1 MASQARPCAFCGA
14 DSVFALQARDR
25 NRETTEARFTY
36 NRCPA
41 CETIFMVD
49 VPADLSPFYAG
60 EYHRFAA
67 DGTPEWEHNPTL
79 AEVET
84 ARVAMLRRLA
94 EPGGRLIDIGA
105 GPGGFAAAAKHAG
118 YDVTAIEM
126 DERCCDYMNR
136 RLGVHAI
143 CSDEPIAELEQQAPA
158 RVISLWHV
166 LEHLRD
172 PGEMLATAAQRL
184 QDAGMLAI
192 GVPNPRS
199 LQFRLLRARWAH
211 LDAPRHLCL
220 IPEQALASR
229 LRAHG
234 LRLVAATTD
243 DLFGRICALHGWTY
257 ALRRRP
263 AAKDSAAVTVRAA
276 QAISRLLA
284 PVERRDLRGPALT
297 LLFVKNPK

>member
-1 MASQARPCAFCGA
+1 MASEARPCAFCGA
-14 DSVFALQARDR
+14 DSIFAFQARDR
-25 NRETTEARFTY
+25 NRETTDARFTY
-36 NRCPA
+36 NRCSA

-49 VPADLSPFYAG
+49 VPTDLAPFYAG

-67 DGTPEWEHNPTL
+67 DETPEWEHNATL
-79 AEVET
+79 TTVET
-84 ARVAMLRRLA
+84 DRVAMLGA
-94 EPGGRLIDIGA
+94 HVEAGGRLIDIGA
-105 GPGGFAAAAKHAG
+105 GPGGFAAAAKQAG

-126 DERCCDYMNR
+126 DERCCAYMNG
-136 RLGVHAI
+136 RLGVRAI
-143 CSDEPIAELEQQAPA
+143 CSDEPVAELARQAPA

-184 QDAGMLAI
+184 QDGGILAI

-199 LQFRLLRARWAH
+199 LQFRLLAAHWAH

-220 IPEQALASR
+220 IPEQALTSR
-229 LRAHG
+229 LRSHG
-234 LRLVAATTD
+234 LRPVEATTD

-263 AAKDSAAVTVRAA
+263 AAKDSAAVTVRGA
-276 QAISRLLA
+276 QAITRLLG
-284 PVERRDLRGPALT
+284 PLERRHLRGPALT